1 MHRTHVASTLSRRH
15 FILTAATAAGGF
27 LIGIGAMP
35 RAAGAATVGIAPGS
49 DENAYSPNDI
59 DAWIAIDPDDSIL
72 IRYQRS
78 EMGQGSMTALPMM
91 IAEELQCDCS
101 KVRIEY
107 ASPNRNLRENKIYGP
122 MFSHGSMSVRTSQKK
137 VQQVGASARE
147 GLIAAA
153 AARWNVPASE
163 CSAAQSVVTHKP
175 SGQSLRFGELAADAA
190 KITLAAEPAI
200 KTPAQFTFIP
210 KSLPRVDVVHKT
222 DGSGKFGIDAQVPGM
237 VFAAITACPVPGG
250 KLKSVDESV
259 LNGAPGVLKVVKL
272 PNAVAVVATDTYWRA
287 KRALSRLQP
296 EWDVGAA
303 GRVDSDKLSQMFR
316 AALNEPML
324 TARNDGNVDQVFSG
338 AVKTFE
344 AIYETPYLSHSP
356 MEPMNATVNLQPDRL
371 DVWVGTQDAGE
382 ALEAAAKA
390 SDLKPEQVYVH
401 NGFLGGGFGRRDA
414 NDEVKQA
421 IAIAKAVQRP
431 VKLVWTREEDTRQDK
446 FRPHA
451 VVGFK
456 AAVGAD
462 GMPTAWSMRVVTSS
476 IFDSVGIPRP
486 VNKVEPQTV
495 AGLADNGYNVPNV
508 RVESLV
514 KNTHLPV
521 WFWRAPGVNQHIFAI
536 ESFLDEMAAAGGID
550 PYRMRRKLLEG
561 KADWLKVLDTV
572 AEKGDWGKPLPKG
585 SGRGIAICTDCD
597 SLCAQV
603 AEVTVKPD
611 GQVKVNRVTVALD
624 TRYMVNPLTIAEQ
637 AEGAVIYGLTAALYG
652 KITIKDGA
660 PVQGNFDTYRMVR
673 LAEAPKIEVH
683 LVPSG
688 GRIWGGAGEPATPP
702 IPAAVANAIFA
713 ATGKRLR
720 SLPINDHDLT
730 TAGSA

>member
-1 MHRTHVASTLSRRH
+1 MHGTHVASTLSRRH

-27 LIGIGAMP
+27 VIGVGAMP
-35 RAAGAATVGIAPGS
+35 RAGGAATVGMAPGS

-91 IAEELQCDCS
+91 IAEELQCDWS

-107 ASPNRNLRENKIYGP
+107 ASPNRNLRENKVYGP

-147 GLIAAA
+147 RLIAAA
-153 AARWNVPASE
+153 AARWNVPAYE
-163 CSAAQSVVTHKP
+163 CSAAQSVVIHKP

-190 KITLAAEPAI
+190 KITLAAEPPI

-210 KSLPRVDVVHKT
+210 KPLPRVDVVHKT
-222 DGSGKFGIDAQVPGM
+222 DGSGKFGIDAQVPGV

-250 KLKSVDESV
+250 KLKSVDDSV
-259 LNGAPGVLKVVKL
+259 LDGAPGVLKVVKL

-303 GRVDSDKLSQMFR
+303 GKVDSDKLSQMFR

-338 AVKTFE
+338 AAKTFE

-356 MEPMNATVNLQPDRL
+356 MEPMNATVNVQPDRL

-486 VNKVEPQTV
+486 ANKVEPQTV

-536 ESFLDEMAAAGGID
+536 ESFLDEMAAASGID

-673 LAEAPKIEVH
+673 LAEAPKIDVH

-688 GRIWGGAGEPATPP
+688 GKVWGGAGEPATPP

-720 SLPINDHDLT
+720 SLPISDHDL
-730 TAGSA
+730 AGSV